1 MTLVKEGIPDYLAI
15 AVAVTQK
22 SDWREA
28 LDSMMAV
35 VRSVFMF
42 DNLAL
47 FLAEDGSSN
56 LTEIVYARAVGRGQ
70 SAGAEASW
78 GVEVAN
84 QAMARNEMIV
94 EEPEST
100 TPESAEDKAAHAAK
114 DGDRRHN
121 RLASPYLLSLPL
133 RTAENVI
140 GAVVFVRFGGP
151 AYTPEQIQ
159 RVQYIATQFSNLLER
174 KILREQISALQEARL
189 VIALQE
195 DFIATISHE
204 LRTPLG
210 FIKGYS
216 TTLLREDTEWDEA
229 TRHEFLTII
238 DEEADHLT
246 TLIEN
251 VLESARLQSNTLP
264 ITFHPVR
271 LDAIIRD
278 IALRSQARYPD
289 MKIGLNFA
297 VKPVIQADSMRLA
310 QVLSN
315 LFSNAAKYAP
325 GAPISLSITKEEHSY
340 RLRFSDEGPGIS
352 SEHLPY
358 LFQRFFR
365 VPGQNSTGSGLGLF
379 ICKKIIEA
387 HQGTISVESQ
397 PDAGTTFIID
407 FPVEL
412 KNTSKGA

>member
-1 MTLVKEGIPDYLAI
+1 MTTFEEGMPDYLAI

-22 SDWREA
+22 SDWKEA
-28 LDSMMAV
+28 LDSVMTV

-47 FLAEDGSSN
+47 YLAEDDSSN

-70 SAGAEASW
+70 SAGAEATW

-84 QAMARNEMIV
+84 QAMSSNEMIIQ
-94 EEPEST
+94 EPPKSQ
-100 TPESAEDKAAHAAK
+100 DKS
-114 DGDRRHN
+114 D

-133 RTAENVI
+133 RTTDQVI

-151 AYTPEQIQ
+151 AYTASQIQ
-159 RVQYIATQFSNLLER
+159 RAYYIATQFGSLLER
-174 KILREQISALQEARL
+174 RILREQIRSLQEARL

-216 TTLLREDTEWDEA
+216 TTLLRQDTEWDEA
-229 TRHEFLTII
+229 TRREFLSII
-238 DEEADHLT
+238 DEEADHLS

-264 ITFHPVR
+264 MSFQNVR
-271 LDAIIRD
+271 LDSIIRD
-278 IALRSQARYPD
+278 TALRSQARY
-289 MKIGLNFA
+289 KGTEINLTFA
-297 VKPVIQADSMRLA
+297 VTPIVQADGVRLA

-325 GAPISLSITKEEHSY
+325 GSPISISLTNEKDCY
-340 RLRFSDEGPGIS
+340 RIRFSDKGPGIS
-352 SEHLPY
+352 LEHTEH
-358 LFQRFFR
+358 LFQRFYR
-365 VPGQNSTGSGLGLF
+365 VPGQMGTGSGLGLF

-387 HQGTISVESQ
+387 HGGSISIESK
-397 PDAGTTFIID
+397 PGEGTTFIID
-407 FPVEL
+407 LPVSM
-412 KNTSKGA
+412 KNNPKEPEHAQQNSGR